1 MDATPHS
8 HSYREDTILQCIA
21 FTVKRMRDIHTGS
34 PGKAKSEMIPKII
47 NNWLDSHTLLTTRT
61 KQDYA
66 KIINVKSKEEI
77 TWA

>member
-1 MDATPHS
+1 
-8 HSYREDTILQCIA
+8 
-21 FTVKRMRDIHTGS
+21 MRDIHTGS